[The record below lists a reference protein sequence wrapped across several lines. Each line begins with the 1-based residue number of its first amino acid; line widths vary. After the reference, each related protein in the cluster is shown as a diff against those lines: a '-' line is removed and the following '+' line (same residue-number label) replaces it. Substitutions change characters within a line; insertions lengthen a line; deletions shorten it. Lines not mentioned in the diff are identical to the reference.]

1 MGVEISGRGG
11 HEFSYYNM
19 EQIRRREIVILR
31 EYQETSL
38 YTRTYTR
45 SSINKFPVPPLF
57 E

>member
-38 YTRTYTR
+38 YTRTYTH